1 MDTFLKFL
9 MWICAALAFVSF
21 FFMAAGTACGNNSI
35 LVLLIGTLAF
45 LAFSSAAQF
54 LKNYLEWREK
64 ERERE
69 AIKRFFREIKKG
81 GQGCQGLP
89 NTERRN

>member
-1 MDTFLKFL
+1 MNTFLKFV

-45 LAFSSAAQF
+45 IAFSSAAQF
-54 LKNYLEWREK
+54 LKNYLEWKEK

-69 AIKRFFREIKKG
+69 AIKRYLREIKKG
-81 GQGCQGLP
+81 GAS
-89 NTERRN
+89 E